1 MVFVF
6 FLTALIAAADP
17 PTVEIPIRVGNA
29 QFDPL
34 DLSVT
39 YEYVNDALDV
49 TAYEVSIT
57 RYFADG
63 SKVVSTQGQDWFS
76 STGVVDVGVVV
87 NSIYCAW
94 LPGRPG
100 AIPGTHVHLWPS
112 RSKPKASLIDADV
125 TLTAVVRLDGSA
137 VGRRRVLER
146 IFAERRALLAE
157 YAYWIPHLER
167 ARATELPLDAL
178 ASAVELLKRERPE
191 ERSSKPHE
199 ALLRAATHMQLWS
212 DEHPDDAPRLL
223 DAIIATA
230 SHQVEML
237 IDQSV
242 QRESVSTTNRVPFTL
257 GDERVCR

>member
-1 MVFVF
+1 MVLAFI
-6 FLTALIAAADP
+6 LTALIAAVDP

-29 QFDPL
+29 QFNPL

-39 YEYVNDALDV
+39 YEYVNDAVDV

-63 SKVVSTQGQDWFS
+63 SKIVSTQGQDWFS

-100 AIPGTHVHLWPS
+100 AIPGTHVHLWPLG
-112 RSKPKASLIDADV
+112 SKPKAILIDAEV

-146 IFAERRALLAE
+146 IFAERRAMLAE
-157 YAYWIPHLER
+157 YAYWMPHLER
-167 ARATELPLDAL
+167 VRATELPLDAL

-191 ERSSKPHE
+191 EMSSKPHQ
-199 ALLRAATHMQLWS
+199 ALLRAATQMRRWS
-212 DEHPDDAPRLL
+212 DEHPDDALRLL
-223 DAIIATA
+223 NAIIATA
-230 SHQVEML
+230 NHQVEML

-242 QRESVSTTNRVPFTL
+242 ERESVTTNKVPFTL
-257 GDERVCR
+257 GDDRVCR